1 MEKIRKY
8 WKEILMCVLLIF
20 GMNKCSKSCNRAN
33 IIDKKNIEILQKD
46 SIISK
51 LKEDSTISAIR
62 FSDAQASNDA
72 YKGIATSN
80 QQELVNKIEALTTEN
95 SKLNSQIK
103 NLQSENLTLKKT
115 ISALKNAK
123 Q

>member
-1 MEKIRKY
+1 MIPPSKKY
-8 WKEILMCVLLIF
+8 
-20 GMNKCSKSCNRAN
+20 
-33 IIDKKNIEILQKD
+33 EILQKD

-80 QQELVNKIEALTTEN
+80 QQELVNKIEVLTTEN

-115 ISALKNAK
+115 ISVLKNAK